1 MNKNED
7 IDNFVD
13 VITGQESIKTEV
25 THKVSV
31 PWETVGTIIAIS
43 LGIAIAKKIAY
54 AMFKK

>member
-25 THKVSV
+25 THKISV
-31 PWETVGTIIAIS
+31 PWETVATIVAIS
-43 LGIAIAKKIAY
+43 LGVAIAKKIAY